1 MDLSK
6 INLSTTKSGFN
17 KNFNTFSIEI
27 LNFVSIILALTE
39 NQLKQLKNGFDFNNL
54 DSNDPVDQFR
64 AWLSFLLENNLS
76 KAPNAMSLATA
87 NKQAKSNNRSSIKT
101 FVFRAGKPSN
111 RTLILN
117 NFDERGFKFYSR
129 SKSQKGSDIELNP
142 QGSICFFWESI
153 LRQVRITGPI
163 HKISE
168 EEMILDFSRES
179 LESRLSIYLNNQE
192 LENLKNKEV
201 LINLKQK
208 FIFFFKYF

>member
-27 LNFVSIILALTE
+27 FNFVSIILALTE

-87 NKQAKSNNRSSIKT
+87 NK
-101 FVFRAGKPSN
+101 
-111 RTLILN
+111 
-117 NFDERGFKFYSR
+117 
-129 SKSQKGSDIELNP
+129 
-142 QGSICFFWESI
+142 
-153 LRQVRITGPI
+153 
-163 HKISE
+163 
-168 EEMILDFSRES
+168 
-179 LESRLSIYLNNQE
+179 
-192 LENLKNKEV
+192 
-201 LINLKQK
+201 
-208 FIFFFKYF
+208 